1 MVHLSTTSN
10 KAWGHVV
17 ELINPYLC
25 FHLQGEQGLNGPPGQ
40 TGPPG
45 PMVRPH
51 AYYMFICQP
60 TVLLLPLFHITYGR

>member
-45 PMVRPH
+45 PMVRSPCILH
-51 AYYMFICQP
+51 VHMSTYC
-60 TVLLLPLFHITYGR
+60 TVIAPLSHNIW